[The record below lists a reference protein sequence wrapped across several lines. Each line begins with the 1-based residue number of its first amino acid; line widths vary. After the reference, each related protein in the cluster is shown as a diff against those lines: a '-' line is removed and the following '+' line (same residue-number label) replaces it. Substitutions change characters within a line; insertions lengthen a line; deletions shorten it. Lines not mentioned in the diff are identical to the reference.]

1 MSYSIIP
8 VTGRWRAAYNRILLA
23 VLEDVRVFRVAKSV
37 LGASPPGVHLIEVS
51 LPDSSCCVIALH
63 NLGRRRAAR

>member
-1 MSYSIIP
+1 MSYDVIP

-23 VLEDVRVFRVAKSV
+23 VLEDVRVFRVAKNV

-51 LPDSSCCVIALH
+51 LSHPSCC
-63 NLGRRRAAR
+63 NF